1 VKSDRY
7 EVVHLDELETISLE
21 AGEPILRPVRR
32 RLGFEVAGVNCWTVG
47 AAGDTVIERHSE
59 KQLGH
64 EELYVVL
71 AGSAAFTVG
80 DDEFDAPTGTLVFVP
95 PGTERTA
102 VATDAHTTVLAVGA
116 RAGEAFQPSGWEDFV
131 VAEGY
136 RRQGEVG
143 RGRAAIAEALA
154 REPDAWQ
161 GAYNAACFESLAGD
175 AGAALAHLR
184 RAVELN
190 PEEVRAYA
198 ATDTDLDPVRSDPRF
213 EEALA

>member
-1 VKSDRY
+1 MSKQPYDVI
-7 EVVHLDELETISLE
+7 HLDELESIALSP
-21 AGEPILRPVRR
+21 GEPILRPVRR
-32 RLGFEVAGVNCWTVG
+32 RLGFGVAGVNCWTVA

-59 KQLGH
+59 KQLGQ

-71 AGSAAFTVG
+71 DGHALFTVG
-80 DDEFDAPTGTLVFVP
+80 SEEIDAPAGTLVFVP

-102 VATDAHTTVLAVGA
+102 IAVDADTTVLTIGA
-116 RAGEAFQPSGWEDFV
+116 RAGEPFTPSGWEDFT

-136 RRQGEVG
+136 RRQGDLA

-161 GAYNAACFESLAGD
+161 GAYNAACFEALAGD
-175 AGAALAHLR
+175 ADAALAHLR

-190 PEEVRAYA
+190 DDEVRGYA
-198 ATDTDLDPVRSDPRF
+198 RSDEDFASLRDDPRF